1 MEAFDAV
8 VEIDNYIRNLLA
20 DDRFDPHMTTW
31 KHLGHLLEVCDEVL
45 KEGGRS
51 SLEEVDE
58 HSPEPVKVPDDGLV
72 ISCDA
77 SSKTNPGGP
86 CSVGVVVELRGI
98 KIHSFARTTPAL
110 TVNQAEYD
118 AVYESLSYLGTLLN
132 HYLRELSS
140 IRIYSDSQLIV
151 NQLNGIYKVSDE
163 SLKRRHE
170 SVSDCRARYSHSAEK
185 PIEIIWAPRCS
196 TPGLKLANA
205 LAQKEIGVPVH

>member
-20 DDRFDPHMTTW
+20 DDKFDPHMSTW

-45 KEGGRS
+45 QEGGRP
-51 SLEEVDE
+51 SLEQVDE
-58 HSPEPVKVPDDGLV
+58 HSPEPVKVSNDGLV

-86 CSVGVVVELRGI
+86 CSVGVVIELRGV

-118 AVYESLSYLGTLLN
+118 AVYESLLYLGTLLN
-132 HYLRELSS
+132 DFLRDLTS
-140 IRIYSDSQLIV
+140 IKIYSDSQLIV

-163 SLKRRHE
+163 SLKKRHE
-170 SVSDCRARYSHSAEK
+170 SVSQCRVQYELNSNKS
-185 PIEIIWAPRCS
+185 IEIIWAPRCS

-205 LAQKEIGVPVH
+205 LAQKEIGVPIR